1 MYDCFVNNHSG
12 DRFAVSFL
20 LRRINTVSLRVYCQ
34 AVYFLL
40 NRKVFELAVVLGIVH
55 LEYRDGSART
65 GHVNALQSRVE
76 LDDVGT
82 SGHRQEGNR
91 LLLVEIEH
99 GHQVISFA
107 GEEGAMMFR
116 VQGHPVIP
124 LTAPY
129 RITPYDFIG
138 GRIDDRENVLLLKV
152 DIHLARDW
160 IVLRHPSFTVEMQS
174 LDDFVLGHVHDG
186 FGFPAF
192 VRDIELVKRG

>member
-65 GHVNALQSRVE
+65 GHVNALQSGVE

-116 VQGHPVIP
+116 VQSRSEEHTSELQSLRHLVC
-124 LTAPY
+124 
-129 RITPYDFIG
+129 R
-138 GRIDDRENVLLLKV
+138 LLLEKKNTTM
-152 DIHLARDW
+152 IHKL
-160 IVLRHPSFTVEMQS
+160 L
-174 LDDFVLGHVHDG
+174 
-186 FGFPAF
+186 
-192 VRDIELVKRG
+192 